1 MKDVRSRITAARSD
15 EELDTD
21 MNATIVSSLSAFLRD
36 ASPHTVAVREKL
48 GTVGAWTPTNWRHTR

>member
-48 GTVGAWTPTNWRHTR
+48 GTVGAWTPTN